1 MTIWVVL
8 MNKMRVALDIDDV
21 LYKTTEMEIAS
32 EVNFYNERGLSTEEN
47 SYSVYRDGK
56 LLDNLESYTL
66 RVELQRQRLIG
77 LLYDYVDTKWLNHD
91 LIDVLKG
98 VNDIEYVIL
107 TARQSI
113 KSVEPLVLE
122 IERLGLHIEEVYVY
136 NGLSK
141 AQVMINEGIDVLVD
155 DYFENIREVIRLKK
169 KGILYTAFVDR
180 AERHKVSYKAKTNEE
195 VIEKLEK
202 LKQEMYET
210 SKD

>member
-21 LYKTTEMEIAS
+21 LYKTTEMEIAA
-32 EVNFYNERGLSTEEN
+32 EVKFYNERGLSTEEN

-113 KSVEPLVLE
+113 KSVEPLILE

-141 AQVMINEGIDVLVD
+141 AQVMINEGMDVLVD